1 MSRFAEAHETLNQLI
16 DRTISKLNAHRAA
29 GGDDDSFQAALVGQF
44 YTAAAHM
51 PPTAGAAHMAIA
63 LYRLATN
70 HQRIAG
76 LIAENTLYTNTLY
89 DLDEL
94 EGL

>member
-1 MSRFAEAHETLNQLI
+1 MFDAAHATIDQLI
-16 DRTISKLNAHRAA
+16 ERTIGQLEAHRAA

-63 LYRLATN
+63 LYRLATT
-70 HQRIAG
+70 HQRIAS
-76 LIAENTLYTNTLY
+76 LIAENTLYANTLY
-89 DLDEL
+89 DLDAL

>member
-1 MSRFAEAHETLNQLI
+1 MTMFDAAHATIDRLI
-16 DRTISKLNAHRAA
+16 DRTVAQLEAHRAA

-76 LIAENTLYTNTLY
+76 LIAENTLYANTLY
-89 DLDEL
+89 DLDAL